1 MSNINSDFFQL
12 GVACQTDKVTIHGYH
27 RFYPHY
33 LEQFR
38 NKEGCM
44 LEIGIDR
51 ENSVKLWL
59 KYFKFLKIYGI
70 DINVA
75 TEGDRYKIYKCDQ
88 SKLNELEALVEE
100 ISEKM
105 CFINDD
111 GSHIPEHQI
120 LTFNILFEKLLE
132 PGGIYIIEDIEVS
145 YWNKN
150 QLYGYPTQYGYKH
163 AKSCVELFKHLV
175 DDINSKYVNIAY
187 HAYQNSLV
195 SMFSTTVRSMI
206 QSITFSQNCIII
218 QKKTDEDLQYSNGI
232 YRFQDNI

>member
-1 MSNINSDFFQL
+1 MSDFFKL
-12 GVACQTDKVTIHGYH
+12 GVACQTDKVTTHGYH

-38 NKEGCM
+38 NKHGAM

-59 KYFKFLKIYGI
+59 RYFNFLKIYGI
-70 DINVA
+70 DINLA
-75 TEGDRYKIYKCDQ
+75 AEGERYKIYKCDQ
-88 SKLNELEALVEE
+88 SKINELETLVQQ
-100 ISEKM
+100 IPEKL

-120 LTFNILFEKLLE
+120 LTFNILFENLLE
-132 PGGIYIIEDIEVS
+132 PGGVYIIEDIEVS

-150 QLYGYPTQYGYKH
+150 ELYGYSTQYGYKH
-163 AKSCVELFKHLV
+163 PKSCIELFKHLV
-175 DDINSKYVNIAY
+175 DDINSKYMNTDNKST
-187 HAYQNSLV
+187 QNTLV
-195 SMFSTTVRSMI
+195 DMFSPIVRYNI

-218 QKKTDEDLQYSNGI
+218 QKKTKEDFQYSDGRYINEFFI
-232 YRFQDNI
+232 S

>member
-1 MSNINSDFFQL
+1 MSDFFQL
-12 GVACQTDKVTIHGYH
+12 GVACQTDKVTTHGYH

-38 NKEGCM
+38 NKQGAM

-59 KYFKFLKIYGI
+59 NYFKFLKIYGI
-70 DINVA
+70 DINLA
-75 TEGDRYKIYKCDQ
+75 AEGERYKIYKCDQ
-88 SKLNELEALVEE
+88 SKLNELEALVQQ
-100 ISEKM
+100 IPEKL

-120 LTFNILFEKLLE
+120 LTFNILFENLLE
-132 PGGIYIIEDIEVS
+132 PGGVYIIEDIEVS

-150 QLYGYPTQYGYKH
+150 GLYGYSTQYGYKH
-163 AKSCVELFKHLV
+163 PKSCIELFKHLV
-175 DDINSKYVNIAY
+175 DDINSKYVNMACQS
-187 HAYQNSLV
+187 YQNNLV
-195 SMFSTTVRSMI
+195 RMFSPTVRSMI

-218 QKKTDEDLQYSNGI
+218 QKKTDEDFQYSNGR
-232 YRFQDNI
+232 YRFQDNIV